1 MIKIYVDRRQQIKKV
16 KDLEGVNLKTIIQNG
31 TIVTATD
38 VFQADIIIENGK
50 ITAIADQFIP
60 EKDAKVIDASGQYIF
75 PGGIDVHT
83 HLAWPF
89 QSTGTADDFVSGTRA
104 AAAGGIT
111 SIINFTNPK
120 KGQTLLDNLQ
130 EWKKKGETSLIDYG
144 FHTIISEYN
153 DHVLEELP
161 ILAEQEGVT
170 SIKLFMAYKG
180 ELMVNDREMYKIMKK
195 AGEVGI
201 ITNVHAENGD
211 IIDELVEEALSKG
224 NTDPIYHAYTRPTI
238 TESEATG
245 RALAIA
251 EAANAPIYIVH
262 VSCADALEQVELAK
276 KRGVKAFGETCPH
289 YLALDESYLA
299 LPDFEG
305 GKYVC
310 SPPLREKWNQE
321 HLWKG
326 IASGTISTIGSDHCP
341 FQFEGQK
348 TLGRDN
354 FAKIPNG
361 APGIEDM
368 FSLMYHYGVHEGRIT
383 LQKFVEITSTNPA
396 KIFGLYPQKGSI
408 AVGFDADIV
417 ILDPHAQRVISKVNQ
432 YQNLDYNLYE
442 GTVVQGKITRVLSRG
457 EEIVRDGYVI
467 GEQGR
472 GQYLSR
478 KKHASVEAPV
488 LAN

>member
-1 MIKIYVDRRQQIKKV
+1 M
-16 KDLEGVNLKTIIQNG
+16 KTIIQNG

-38 VFQADIIIENGK
+38 IYKADILIENGV
-50 ITAIADQFIP
+50 ISGISSHYAAAP
-60 EKDAKVIDASGQYIF
+60 DANVIDASGQYVF

-130 EWKKKGETSLIDYG
+130 EWKKKGESSLIDYG
-144 FHTIISEYN
+144 FHSIISEYN

-161 ILAEQEGVT
+161 ILADKEGVT

-180 ELMVNDREMYKIMKK
+180 ELMVNDREMYKILKK
-195 AGEVGI
+195 AGEAGI

-211 IIDELVEEALSKG
+211 IIDELIAESLAKG
-224 NTDPIYHAYTRPTI
+224 NTEPIYHAYTRPPI

-251 EAANAPIYIVH
+251 EAAKAPIYIVH
-262 VSCADALEQVELAK
+262 VSCADALQKVAEAK
-276 KRGVKAFGETCPH
+276 KRGVQVTAETCPH
-289 YLALDESYLA
+289 YLVLDESYLE
-299 LPDFEG
+299 LQDFES

-321 HLWKG
+321 HLWNG
-326 IASGTISTIGSDHCP
+326 IAAGLISTVGSDHCP
-341 FQFEGQK
+341 FLFEGQK

-361 APGIEDM
+361 VPGLEDI
-368 FSLMYHYGVHEGRIT
+368 FSIVYHFGVNEGRIS
-383 LQKFVEITSTNPA
+383 LQKFVEVLSTGPA
-396 KIFGLYPQKGSI
+396 KTFGLYPKKGSI
-408 AVGFDADIV
+408 GIDFDADLV
-417 ILDPHAQRVISKVNQ
+417 LFNPNVSRVITHKKQ
-432 YQNLDYNLYE
+432 YQNVDYNLYE
-442 GTVVQGKITRVLSRG
+442 GTEVKGTITRVLSRG
-457 EEIVRDGYVI
+457 EVIVRDGYVI

-472 GQYLSR
+472 GKFLFRNKVSKVQSTVS
-478 KKHASVEAPV
+478 AM
-488 LAN
+488 

>member
-1 MIKIYVDRRQQIKKV
+1 M
-16 KDLEGVNLKTIIQNG
+16 KTIIQNG

-38 VFQADIIIENGK
+38 IYKADILIENGV
-50 ITAIADQFIP
+50 ISGISSHYAAAP
-60 EKDAKVIDASGQYIF
+60 DANVIDASGQYVF

-130 EWKKKGETSLIDYG
+130 EWKKKGESSLIDYG
-144 FHTIISEYN
+144 FHSIISEYN

-161 ILAEQEGVT
+161 ILADKEGVT

-180 ELMVNDREMYKIMKK
+180 ELMVNDREMYKILKK
-195 AGEVGI
+195 AGEAGI

-211 IIDELVEEALSKG
+211 IIDELIAESLAKG
-224 NTDPIYHAYTRPTI
+224 NTEPIYHAYTRPPI

-251 EAANAPIYIVH
+251 EAAKAPIYIVH
-262 VSCADALEQVELAK
+262 VSCADALQKVAEAK
-276 KRGVKAFGETCPH
+276 KRGVQVTAETCPH
-289 YLALDESYLA
+289 YLVLDESYLE
-299 LPDFEG
+299 LQNFES

-321 HLWKG
+321 HLWNG
-326 IASGTISTIGSDHCP
+326 IAAGQISTVGSDHCP
-341 FQFEGQK
+341 FLFEGQK

-361 APGIEDM
+361 VPGLEDI
-368 FSLMYHYGVHEGRIT
+368 FSIVYHFGVNEGRIS
-383 LQKFVEITSTNPA
+383 LQKFVEVLSTGPA
-396 KIFGLYPQKGSI
+396 KTFGLYPKKGSI
-408 AVGFDADIV
+408 GIGFDADLV
-417 ILDPHAQRVISKVNQ
+417 LFNPNVSRVITHKKQ
-432 YQNLDYNLYE
+432 YQNVDYNLYE
-442 GTVVQGKITRVLSRG
+442 GTEVKGTITLVLSRG
-457 EEIVRDGYVI
+457 EVIVRDGYVI

-472 GQYLSR
+472 GKFLFRNKVSKVQSTVS
-478 KKHASVEAPV
+478 AM
-488 LAN
+488 

>member
-1 MIKIYVDRRQQIKKV
+1 M
-16 KDLEGVNLKTIIQNG
+16 KTIIQNG
-31 TIVTATD
+31 TIVT
-38 VFQADIIIENGK
+38 VADIYKGDLLIENGV
-50 ITAIADQFIP
+50 ITAIADRIIP
-60 EKDAKVIDASGQYIF
+60 EKDVHVIDASGQYLF

-130 EWKKKGETSLIDYG
+130 EWKKKGELSLIDYG
-144 FHTIISEYN
+144 FHSIISEYN
-153 DHVLEELP
+153 DHVLQELP

-180 ELMVNDREMYKIMKK
+180 ELMVNDREMFKIMKK

-211 IIDELVEEALSKG
+211 IIDELVEDSLSNG
-224 NTDPIYHAYTRPTI
+224 NTDPIFHAYTRPPI

-245 RALAIA
+245 RALSIA
-251 EAANAPIYIVH
+251 EAANASIYIVH
-262 VSCADALEQVELAK
+262 VSCADALEKVEQAK
-276 KRGVKAFGETCPH
+276 RRGVQAFAETCPH
-289 YLALDESYLA
+289 YLVLDESYLE

-310 SPPLREKWNQE
+310 SPPLREKWNQDL
-321 HLWKG
+321 LWKG
-326 IASGTISTIGSDHCP
+326 ISSGLISTVGSDHCP
-341 FQFEGQK
+341 FLFEGQK
-348 TLGRDN
+348 TVGRNN
-354 FAKIPNG
+354 FTMIPNG
-361 APGIEDM
+361 VPGLEDI
-368 FSLMYHYGVHEGRIT
+368 FPIVYHYGVHEGRIS
-383 LQKFVEITSTNPA
+383 LQKFVEIISTGPA
-396 KIFGLYPQKGSI
+396 KLFGLYPKKGSI
-408 AVGFDADIV
+408 GIGFDADIV
-417 ILDPHAQRVISKVNQ
+417 IFNPNVSRVISREKQ
-432 YQNLDYNLYE
+432 YQNVDYNLYE
-442 GTVVQGKITRVLSRG
+442 GRVVQGAITRVLSRG

-472 GQYLSR
+472 GQYLFR
-478 KKHASVEAPV
+478 KKNSNIETRVTC
-488 LAN
+488 

>member
-1 MIKIYVDRRQQIKKV
+1 M
-16 KDLEGVNLKTIIQNG
+16 KTIIQNG

-38 VFQADIIIENGK
+38 IYKADILIENGV
-50 ITAIADQFIP
+50 ISGISSHYAAAP
-60 EKDAKVIDASGQYIF
+60 DANVIDASGQYVF

-130 EWKKKGETSLIDYG
+130 EWKKKAELSLIDYG
-144 FHTIISEYN
+144 FHSIISEYN

-161 ILAEQEGVT
+161 ILADKEGVT

-180 ELMVNDREMYKIMKK
+180 ELMVNDREMYKILKK
-195 AGEVGI
+195 AGEAGI

-211 IIDELVEEALSKG
+211 IIDELIAESLAKG
-224 NTDPIYHAYTRPTI
+224 NTEHIYHAYTRPPI

-251 EAANAPIYIVH
+251 EAAKAPIYIVH
-262 VSCADALEQVELAK
+262 VSCADALQKVAEAK
-276 KRGVKAFGETCPH
+276 KRGVQVTAETCPH
-289 YLALDESYLA
+289 YLVLDESYLE
-299 LPDFEG
+299 LQDFES
-305 GKYVC
+305 GKYIC

-321 HLWKG
+321 HLWNG
-326 IASGTISTIGSDHCP
+326 IAAGLISTVGSDHCP
-341 FQFEGQK
+341 FLFEGQK

-361 APGIEDM
+361 VPGLEDI
-368 FSLMYHYGVHEGRIT
+368 FSIVYHFGVNEGRIS
-383 LQKFVEITSTNPA
+383 LQKFVEVLSTGPA
-396 KIFGLYPQKGSI
+396 KTFGLYPKKGSI
-408 AVGFDADIV
+408 GIGFDADLV
-417 ILDPHAQRVISKVNQ
+417 LFNPNVSRVITHKKQ
-432 YQNLDYNLYE
+432 YQNVDYNLYE
-442 GTVVQGKITRVLSRG
+442 GTEVKGTITRVLSRG

-472 GQYLSR
+472 GKFLFRNKVSKVQSTVS
-478 KKHASVEAPV
+478 AM
-488 LAN
+488 